1 MFPKFP
7 LMLLVASFAF
17 VQIYTPPWANKEL
30 PLHIR
35 GKQYQIRLSLF
46 SLHVNAMTELEN
58 LKVKLKPNAMK
69 EVDRIVTERSKEH
82 SANHAVLRA
91 VAANEKGMQDEVKE
105 KLFREYL
112 EAEVLAEE
120 KLAESLRSE
129 LDPIELDILFASIAS
144 RAPFL
149 AHPLATH
156 RLELS
161 ESQAN
166 KLKSMVMSRASLA
179 TKVIEGIDLSKGLP
193 KQIDFGLSYAT
204 EKAKMLS
211 VLSEDQLGEYL
222 QLVGAFEN
230 GSSAREYILK
240 LDYGAYVL
248 EPIEKLV
255 DSIDKK
261 R

>member
-1 MFPKFP
+1 
-7 LMLLVASFAF
+7 
-17 VQIYTPPWANKEL
+17 
-30 PLHIR
+30 
-35 GKQYQIRLSLF
+35 
-46 SLHVNAMTELEN
+46 
-58 LKVKLKPNAMK
+58 MK
-69 EVDRIVTERSKEH
+69 S
-82 SANHAVLRA
+82 
-91 VAANEKGMQDEVKE
+91 KE

-179 TKVIEGIDLSKGLP
+179 TKVIEGINLSKGLP

-222 QLVGAFEN
+222 
-230 GSSAREYILK
+230 SACRCVREWFFPPREYILK